1 MYFNFNNEDLK
12 FGLLSRVSALN
23 MGALSNKKKDEHRI
37 SMRTAVEFDA
47 RKSLLEGQV
56 DIIEIGKE
64 QLFDILDFLDPDH
77 INEKFE
83 PLRTALSL
91 SYPEYVGVRMNN
103 GFMDLS
109 VKINTLASDINI
121 RAIPLSPIIQQ
132 NIGSTLNTL
141 KQVAPKEEKS

>member
-1 MYFNFNNEDLK
+1 
-12 FGLLSRVSALN
+12 
-23 MGALSNKKKDEHRI
+23 
-37 SMRTAVEFDA
+37 
-47 RKSLLEGQV
+47 
-56 DIIEIGKE
+56 
-64 QLFDILDFLDPDH
+64 
-77 INEKFE
+77 
-83 PLRTALSL
+83 
-91 SYPEYVGVRMNN
+91 MNN